1 MNENETSHLHLCTES
16 GKIDKVMEYMERG
29 DQERELMMG
38 EIKSINESNQR
49 IFELYQEIKPT
60 IEELKSFMA
69 KKEALN
75 GNTEKRM
82 DQFDQCRDVI
92 TDMEGQMK
100 MLKVILPLGF
110 SGMLV
115 LIGILGWL
123 GL

>member
-1 MNENETSHLHLCTES
+1 
-16 GKIDKVMEYMERG
+16 
-29 DQERELMMG
+29 
-38 EIKSINESNQR
+38 
-49 IFELYQEIKPT
+49 
-60 IEELKSFMA
+60 MA

-115 LIGILGWL
+115 LIGIIGWL